1 LDFDLLSFG
10 IHFSFS
16 TMSVLEI
23 QSETLVNDILKLKD
37 QRKAIILAH
46 NYQLGEVQD
55 IADFV
60 GDSLDLS
67 RQAANTNAEVIV
79 FCGVGFMA
87 ETAKILSPDK
97 TVLMPDLNAGCAMA
111 NMITLRQLKE
121 MKRRHPEAVVVCY
134 VNTTAEIKAESDY
147 CCTSANAV
155 KVVKSIPEEKEILFI
170 PDKYLGD
177 YASRQANRKMIL
189 WEGFCPTHRRI
200 LAEDILKKKAQYP
213 KAEVLVHPE
222 CTPDVIAMADKVL
235 STSGICRYA
244 KESNSEEFII
254 GTEIG
259 ILHRLKKENPQKHFY
274 PASLLAECS
283 NMKLNNLE
291 KILWSLED
299 MVYPIEVP
307 PEIAQR
313 AKRSI
318 DRMLEIV

>member
-1 LDFDLLSFG
+1 
-10 IHFSFS
+10 
-16 TMSVLEI
+16 MSVLEI

-37 QRKAIILAH
+37 ERKAIILAH

-67 RQAANTNAEVIV
+67 RQAAKTDAEVIV

-87 ETAKILSPDK
+87 ETAKILSPNK

-111 NMITLRQLKE
+111 NMITLRQLRE

-134 VNTTAEIKAESDY
+134 VNTTADIKAESDY

-177 YASRQANRKMIL
+177 YTSKQANRKMIL

-244 KESNSEEFII
+244 KESSSEEFII

-259 ILHRLKKENPQKHFY
+259 ILHRLKKENPQKQFY

-291 KILWSLED
+291 KILWCLQD
-299 MVYPIEVP
+299 MIYPIEVP
-307 PEIAQR
+307 PDIAIR

>member
-1 LDFDLLSFG
+1 
-10 IHFSFS
+10 
-16 TMSVLEI
+16 MSVLEI
-23 QSETLVNDILKLKD
+23 QHEKLLNDISKLKKE
-37 QRKAIILAH
+37 RKAVILAH
-46 NYQLGEVQD
+46 NYQIDEVQD

-67 RQAANTNAEVIV
+67 RQAAKTKAEVIV
-79 FCGVGFMA
+79 FCGVHFMA
-87 ETAKILSPDK
+87 ETAQILSPQK
-97 TVLMPDLNAGCAMA
+97 TVLMPDVNAGCAMA

-121 MKRRHPEAVVVCY
+121 MKRRYPDAVVVSY
-134 VNTTAEIKAESDY
+134 VNTKAEIKAESDY

-155 KVVKSIPEEKEILFI
+155 KVVQSIPQDKEILFI

-177 YASRQANRKMIL
+177 YTSQQAHRKMIL
-189 WEGFCPTHRRI
+189 WEGYCPTHRRI

-235 STSGICRYA
+235 STTGICRQA
-244 KESNSEEFII
+244 KESNAEEFII

-274 PASLLAECS
+274 PASILAECA

-299 MVYPIEVP
+299 MIYPIEVP
-307 PEIAQR
+307 PEVAQR
-313 AKRSI
+313 AKRAI
-318 DRMLEIV
+318 DRMLEIS

>member
-1 LDFDLLSFG
+1 
-10 IHFSFS
+10 
-16 TMSVLEI
+16 MSIPQVKNEK
-23 QSETLVNDILKLKD
+23 LVSDILRLKEE
-37 QRKAIILAH
+37 RKAIILAH
-46 NYQLGEVQD
+46 NYQIGEVQD
-55 IADFV
+55 IAEFV
-60 GDSLDLS
+60 GDSLGLS
-67 RQAANTNAEVIV
+67 QQAAKTDAEVIV
-79 FCGVGFMA
+79 FCGVHFMA
-87 ETAKILSPDK
+87 ETAKILSPNK

-111 NMITLRQLKE
+111 NMITHRQLKE
-121 MKRRHPEAVVVCY
+121 MKKKHPEAVVVTY

-155 KVVKSIPEEKEILFI
+155 KVVQSIPEEKEILFI

-177 YASRQANRKMIL
+177 YVSRQANRKMIL
-189 WEGFCPTHRRI
+189 WEGYCPTHRRI

-259 ILHRLKKENPQKHFY
+259 ILHRLKKENPQRKFY
-274 PASLLAECS
+274 PASNLVDCHS
-283 NMKLNNLE
+283 MKLNNLE

-299 MVYPIEVP
+299 MLYPVEVP
-307 PEIAQR
+307 PDIAQR

>member
-1 LDFDLLSFG
+1 
-10 IHFSFS
+10 
-16 TMSVLEI
+16 MSVLEI
-23 QSETLVNDILKLKD
+23 QPDKLVSDILKLKEE
-37 QRKAIILAH
+37 RKAIILAH

-55 IADFV
+55 IAGFV

-67 RQAANTNAEVIV
+67 RQAAKTDADVII
-79 FCGVGFMA
+79 FCGVHFMA

-97 TVLMPDLNAGCAMA
+97 TVLMPDVNAGCAMA

-121 MKRRHPEAVVVCY
+121 MKKKYPEAVVISY
-134 VNTTAEIKAESDY
+134 VNTKAEIKAESDY

-155 KVVKSIPEEKEILFI
+155 KVVQSIPKDKEILFV

-177 YASRQANRKMIL
+177 YVSRQANRKMVL

-200 LAEDILKKKAQYP
+200 LAEDFLKKKAQYP

-222 CTPDVIAMADKVL
+222 CTPDVIAMADKVF
-235 STSGICRYA
+235 STTGICRYA
-244 KESNSEEFII
+244 KESLSEEFII

-274 PASLLAECS
+274 PASELSECS

-299 MVYPIEVP
+299 MIYPIEVP
-307 PEIAQR
+307 PYIAQR
-313 AKRSI
+313 AKKAI
-318 DRMLEIV
+318 DRMIEIV

>member
-1 LDFDLLSFG
+1 MSLSE
-10 IHFSFS
+10 
-16 TMSVLEI
+16 VKDEK
-23 QSETLVNDILKLKD
+23 LVNDILKLKEE
-37 QRKAIILAH
+37 RKAIILAH
-46 NYQLGEVQD
+46 NYQIGEVQD

-67 RQAANTNAEVIV
+67 RQAAKTDAEVIV
-79 FCGVGFMA
+79 FCGVHFMA
-87 ETAKILSPDK
+87 ETAKILSPNK

-121 MKRRHPEAVVVCY
+121 MKKKHPEAVVVSY
-134 VNTTAEIKAESDY
+134 VNTSAEIKAESDY
-147 CCTSANAV
+147 CCTSANAG
-155 KVVKSIPEEKEILFI
+155 KVVQVIPREKEIIFI

-177 YASRQANRKMIL
+177 YVSKQANRKMIL
-189 WEGFCPTHRRI
+189 WEGYCPTHRRI
-200 LAEDILKKKAQYP
+200 LAEDILKRKALYP

-235 STSGICRYA
+235 STSGICKYA

-259 ILHRLKKENPQKHFY
+259 ILHRLQKENSNKKFY
-274 PASLLAECS
+274 PASILSDCP

-291 KILWSLED
+291 KIFWSLED
-299 MVYPIEVP
+299 MIYKIEVP
-307 PEIAQR
+307 PDIASR

-318 DRMLEIV
+318 DRMLEVV

>member
-1 LDFDLLSFG
+1 
-10 IHFSFS
+10 
-16 TMSVLEI
+16 MSITGVKDEKLIE
-23 QSETLVNDILKLKD
+23 DILKLKD
-37 QRKAIILAH
+37 DRNAIILAH
-46 NYQLGEVQD
+46 NYQIGEVQD

-60 GDSLDLS
+60 GDSLGLS
-67 RQAANTNAEVIV
+67 QQAAETDAEVIV
-79 FCGVGFMA
+79 FCGVHFMA

-97 TVLMPDLNAGCAMA
+97 AVLMPDLNAGCAMA
-111 NMITLRQLKE
+111 NMITPRQLKE
-121 MKRRHPEAVVVCY
+121 MKTRYPDAVVVCY
-134 VNTTAEIKAESDY
+134 VNCTAEIKAGSDY

-155 KVVKSIPEEKEILFI
+155 KVVKSIPPDKEILFV

-177 YASRQANRKMIL
+177 YAAKQAGRKMIL
-189 WEGFCPTHRRI
+189 WEGYCPTHRRI

-222 CTPDVIAMADKVL
+222 CTPDVIAMANKVL
-235 STSGICRYA
+235 STSGTCRYA

-259 ILHRLKKENPQKHFY
+259 ILHRLKKENPGKKFY
-274 PASLLAECS
+274 PASDLADCP

-299 MVYPIEVP
+299 MMYPVEVP
-307 PEIAQR
+307 PDISRR

>member
-1 LDFDLLSFG
+1 
-10 IHFSFS
+10 
-16 TMSVLEI
+16 MSVLEV
-23 QSETLVNDILKLKD
+23 EHNKLLNDILKLKEA
-37 QRKAIILAH
+37 RRAIILVH
-46 NYQLGEVQD
+46 NYQLAEVQD

-79 FCGVGFMA
+79 FCGVHFMA
-87 ETAKILSPDK
+87 ETAKILSPNK

-121 MKRRHPEAVVVCY
+121 MKKRHPDAVVVSY
-134 VNTTAEIKAESDY
+134 VNTKAEIKAESDY

-155 KVVKSIPEEKEILFI
+155 KVIQSIPKDKEILFI

-177 YASRQANRKMIL
+177 YTSKQAQRKMIL

-200 LAEDILKKKAQYP
+200 LAEDILKKKALYP

-235 STSGICRYA
+235 STTGICRYA

-259 ILHRLKKENPQKHFY
+259 ILHRLKKENPQKQFY
-274 PASLLAECS
+274 PASILAECA

-291 KILWSLED
+291 KLLWSLED

-307 PEIAQR
+307 PDVAQR
-313 AKRSI
+313 AKRAI
-318 DRMLEIV
+318 DRMLEII

>member
-1 LDFDLLSFG
+1 
-10 IHFSFS
+10 
-16 TMSVLEI
+16 MSI
-23 QSETLVNDILKLKD
+23 SEVKNEKLVSDILKLKD
-37 QRKAIILAH
+37 ERKAIILAH
-46 NYQLGEVQD
+46 NYQIGEVQD
-55 IADFV
+55 IADFL

-67 RQAANTNAEVIV
+67 QKAADTDAEVIV
-79 FCGVGFMA
+79 FCGVHFMA

-97 TVLMPDLNAGCAMA
+97 TVLMPDSNAGCAMA

-121 MKRRHPEAVVVCY
+121 MKKKHPEAVVVCY

-147 CCTSANAV
+147 CCTSANGV
-155 KVVKSIPEEKEILFI
+155 KVVQSIPEDKEILFV

-177 YASRQANRKMIL
+177 YSSKQANRKMIL
-189 WEGFCPTHRRI
+189 WEGYCPTHRRI

-244 KESNSEEFII
+244 KDSNAEEFVI

-259 ILHRLKKENPQKHFY
+259 ILHRLKKESPQKKFY
-274 PASLLAECS
+274 PASDLADCHS
-283 NMKLNNLE
+283 MKLNNLE

-299 MVYPIEVP
+299 MLYPVEVP
-307 PEIAQR
+307 PDIAQR
-313 AKRSI
+313 AKGSI

>member
-1 LDFDLLSFG
+1 
-10 IHFSFS
+10 
-16 TMSVLEI
+16 
-23 QSETLVNDILKLKD
+23 
-37 QRKAIILAH
+37 
-46 NYQLGEVQD
+46 
-55 IADFV
+55 
-60 GDSLDLS
+60 
-67 RQAANTNAEVIV
+67 
-79 FCGVGFMA
+79 
-87 ETAKILSPDK
+87 
-97 TVLMPDLNAGCAMA
+97 MPDVNAGCAMA

-121 MKRRHPEAVVVCY
+121 MKKKYPEAVVVSY

-155 KVVKSIPEEKEILFI
+155 KIVQTIPREKEILFI
-170 PDKYLGD
+170 PDEYLGD
-177 YASRQANRKMIL
+177 YVSKQANRKMIL
-189 WEGFCPTHRRI
+189 WEGYCPTHRRI

-235 STSGICRYA
+235 STSGICKYA

-259 ILHRLKKENPQKHFY
+259 ILHRLKKENPNKKFY
-274 PASLLAECS
+274 PASILSDCP

-299 MVYPIEVP
+299 MIYKIEVP
-307 PEIAQR
+307 PDIAQR

-318 DRMLEIV
+318 DKMLEVV

>member
-1 LDFDLLSFG
+1 
-10 IHFSFS
+10 
-16 TMSVLEI
+16 MSVLEI
-23 QSETLVNDILKLKD
+23 QPEKLVGNILKLK
-37 QRKAIILAH
+37 QERKAVILAH

-67 RQAANTNAEVIV
+67 RKAAETDAEVIV
-79 FCGVGFMA
+79 FCGVHFMA
-87 ETAKILSPDK
+87 ETAKILSPQK
-97 TVLMPDLNAGCAMA
+97 TVLMPDVNAGCAMA
-111 NMITLRQLKE
+111 NMITLKQLNE
-121 MKRRHPEAVVVCY
+121 MKKRYPDAVVVCY
-134 VNTTAEIKAESDY
+134 VNTTAEIKSESDY

-155 KVVKSIPEEKEILFI
+155 KVVQAIPKEKEILFV

-177 YASRQANRKMIL
+177 YVSKQTNRKMIL

-200 LAEDILKKKAQYP
+200 LAEDILRKKAQYP

-222 CTPDVIAMADKVL
+222 CTPDVIAMADKVF
-235 STSGICRYA
+235 STTGICRYA
-244 KESNSEEFII
+244 KESASEEFII

-259 ILHRLKKENPQKHFY
+259 ILHRLKKENPEKYFY
-274 PASLLAECS
+274 PASELAECS

-299 MVYPIEVP
+299 MIYPIEVP
-307 PEIAQR
+307 PDIIRR
-313 AKRSI
+313 AKRAI

>member
-1 LDFDLLSFG
+1 
-10 IHFSFS
+10 
-16 TMSVLEI
+16 MSAPEVKDEK
-23 QSETLVNDILKLKD
+23 LVKDILRLKEK
-37 QRKAIILAH
+37 RKAIILAH
-46 NYQLGEVQD
+46 NYQIREVQD

-67 RQAANTNAEVIV
+67 RQAAKTDAEVIV
-79 FCGVGFMA
+79 FCGVHFMA
-87 ETAKILSPDK
+87 ETAKILSPNK

-121 MKRRHPEAVVVCY
+121 IKKKHPEAVVVSY
-134 VNTTAEIKAESDY
+134 VNTSAEIKAESDY

-155 KVVKSIPEEKEILFI
+155 KVVQAIPREKEIIFI

-177 YASRQANRKMIL
+177 YVSKQANRKMIL
-189 WEGFCPTHRRI
+189 WEGYCPTHRRI
-200 LAEDILKKKAQYP
+200 LAEDILKRKTLYP

-235 STSGICRYA
+235 STSGICKYA

-259 ILHRLKKENPQKHFY
+259 ILHRLQKENPNKKFY
-274 PASLLAECS
+274 PASILSDCP

-299 MVYPIEVP
+299 MIYKIEVP
-307 PEIAQR
+307 PDIAQR

>member
-1 LDFDLLSFG
+1 MDVPEVQPQKL
-10 IHFSFS
+10 I
-16 TMSVLEI
+16 E
-23 QSETLVNDILKLKD
+23 DILKLKSD
-37 QRKAIILAH
+37 RKAVILVH

-67 RQAANTNAEVIV
+67 RQAAKTDAKVIV
-79 FCGVGFMA
+79 FCGVHFMA

-121 MKRRHPEAVVVCY
+121 MKKKHPDAVVVCY

-155 KVVKSIPEEKEILFI
+155 KVVQFIPKEKEIVFI

-177 YASRQANRKMIL
+177 YVSNQANRKLIL
-189 WEGFCPTHRRI
+189 WEGYCPTHRRI

-222 CTPDVIAMADKVL
+222 CTPDVIAMADKVF
-235 STSGICRYA
+235 STTGICKYA
-244 KESNSEEFII
+244 KESSSDEFII

-274 PASLLAECS
+274 PASELSDCP
-283 NMKLNNLE
+283 NMKLTNLE

-307 PEIAQR
+307 PDIAKR
-313 AKRSI
+313 AKRAI
-318 DRMLEIV
+318 DRMLEII

>member
-1 LDFDLLSFG
+1 
-10 IHFSFS
+10 
-16 TMSVLEI
+16 MSVFEM
-23 QSETLVNDILKLKD
+23 QHDKSVNDITKLKGE
-37 QRKAIILAH
+37 RKAVILAH

-67 RQAANTNAEVIV
+67 RQAAKTGAEVIV
-79 FCGVGFMA
+79 FCGVHFMA
-87 ETAKILSPDK
+87 ETAKILSPKK

-111 NMITLRQLKE
+111 NMITLRQLVE
-121 MKRRHPEAVVVCY
+121 MKRRYPQVVVVCY

-147 CCTSANAV
+147 CCTSANAL
-155 KVVKSIPEEKEILFI
+155 KVVQAIPKEKEILFI

-177 YASRQANRKMIL
+177 YTSRQTGRKLIL
-189 WEGFCPTHRRI
+189 WEGYCPTHRRI
-200 LAEDILKKKAQYP
+200 LAEDILKKKALYP

-235 STSGICRYA
+235 STTGICRYA
-244 KESNSEEFII
+244 KESSSEGFII

-259 ILHRLKKENPQKHFY
+259 ILYRLKKENPQKSFY
-274 PASLLAECS
+274 PASELAECS

-307 PEIAQR
+307 PDIAQR
-313 AKRSI
+313 ARRAI
-318 DRMLEIV
+318 DRMLEIG